1 MAALIQLEDITKSF
15 AGIHAL
21 TNVDFDLHAGEVH
34 ALCGENGAG
43 KSTLMRV
50 LGGEMRPDSGRTL
63 IGGAEV
69 RLSGPTDAIRRGI
82 SVIHQEMALAPD
94 LSVAENIFLGALPPG
109 INWPKLRARARALI
123 QRLGFDIAPGD
134 RVCDLSVAHQQVVEI
149 AKALSRDAQVIV
161 FDEPTAV
168 LSTGDARRLLQI
180 IKDLRAAG
188 VGIVYISHRLDEIY
202 EIADRV
208 TVMKDGR
215 RVDTVTPASTPVDEL
230 IRMMVGRPLSQLFGE
245 KPKTELG
252 EEVLRLSGVSLP
264 NGIHDVSFSIRRG
277 EVVGLG
283 GLVGSGRT
291 ELARAIFGADPV
303 SSGEM
308 FLHGAPY
315 RPRSPRQAVRRGV
328 GLVPEDRK
336 GQGIVLD
343 MEILKNAT
351 MANTAPVTT
360 GGFFRGRAERGLV
373 QKLVQSLRIKLG
385 SMHDPVSSLSGGN
398 QQKVVLA
405 KWFNV
410 DPDLIILDEPTRG
423 VDVGAKTEIYTL
435 IHRLAADGKA
445 VIVISS
451 EHAELFGLCDRVL
464 VMGEG
469 ELRGE
474 LMPIDFEEEKLLT
487 LSMTRRQPA
496 SAERL
501 A

>member
-1 MAALIQLEDITKSF
+1 
-15 AGIHAL
+15 
-21 TNVDFDLHAGEVH
+21 
-34 ALCGENGAG
+34 
-43 KSTLMRV
+43 
-50 LGGEMRPDSGRTL
+50 
-63 IGGAEV
+63 
-69 RLSGPTDAIRRGI
+69 
-82 SVIHQEMALAPD
+82 
-94 LSVAENIFLGALPPG
+94 
-109 INWPKLRARARALI
+109 
-123 QRLGFDIAPGD
+123 
-134 RVCDLSVAHQQVVEI
+134 
-149 AKALSRDAQVIV
+149 
-161 FDEPTAV
+161 
-168 LSTGDARRLLQI
+168 
-180 IKDLRAAG
+180 
-188 VGIVYISHRLDEIY
+188 
-202 EIADRV
+202 
-208 TVMKDGR
+208 
-215 RVDTVTPASTPVDEL
+215 
-230 IRMMVGRPLSQLFGE
+230 
-245 KPKTELG
+245 
-252 EEVLRLSGVSLP
+252 
-264 NGIHDVSFSIRRG
+264 
-277 EVVGLG
+277 
-283 GLVGSGRT
+283 
-291 ELARAIFGADPV
+291 
-303 SSGEM
+303 
-308 FLHGAPY
+308 
-315 RPRSPRQAVRRGV
+315 
-328 GLVPEDRK
+328 
-336 GQGIVLD
+336 
-343 MEILKNAT
+343 
-351 MANTAPVTT
+351 TT